1 MNNCSSCFKIIQDK
15 KILKC
20 KFCDK
25 IFCNLICLMDHSS
38 YHLKKNISKNNI
50 INSLRRRHSDN
61 LSYLFPFIT
70 SGNYI
75 ENPKF
80 EKKYSLDNFSKVI
93 KDIFPILLGSG
104 SFGKVYLI
112 KHNITHKEYAMKI
125 IDKKKLK
132 QMGYNNEQILEE
144 IKIHS
149 KLDHE
154 NIVHVYNVFENEE
167 NFNIIM
173 EYAKK
178 GNLYDVITREKG
190 GLSEEKAVG
199 YFTQVVNAVYYLHQ
213 NNIIHRDI
221 KPENI
226 LISENDIIKLCDFG
240 WAKEL
245 NLENR
250 NTFCGTA
257 EYMAPEIVTNENYD
271 FSVDIWS
278 LGILLYEMIFG
289 HSPFE
294 GKNKNSI
301 MINIKSH
308 ELIYDKPISNEC
320 KDLIEKILENNP
332 QKRLKIKNII
342 EHSFIKKYKWQKDN
356 SFISEENDLE
366 SFREII
372 LLKKQNMKI
381 KKTFTSHNIN
391 IKNENEKGN
400 EKYNNKKSFRYKRNS
415 DNNIIISLRINPN
428 LNKKEQKYKN
438 NHIYIQNFKKSLIS
452 QLERAKKKI
461 EDFNYVKN
469 EKYTFEDFRD
479 KKILKIIQKSPNH
492 SKNKIKIDNVG
503 DFPKKNSLRNSKLLR
518 TRESSAFLE
527 SENDLFFREQNQSF
541 SLSEKNVNENNENI
555 SSSLSD
561 IDNSAIKRLNNV
573 YKRYGQKEN
582 YPLN

>member
-1 MNNCSSCFKIIQDK
+1 M
-15 KILKC
+15 
-20 KFCDK
+20 
-25 IFCNLICLMDHSS
+25 
-38 YHLKKNISKNNI
+38 
-50 INSLRRRHSDN
+50 
-61 LSYLFPFIT
+61 
-70 SGNYI
+70 
-75 ENPKF
+75 
-80 EKKYSLDNFSKVI
+80 I

-104 SFGKVYLI
+104 SFGKVYLV
-112 KHNITHKEYAMKI
+112 KHNLTHKEYAMKI

-144 IKIHS
+144 LKIHS

-154 NIVHVYNVFENEE
+154 NIIHVYNVFENEE

-173 EYAKK
+173 EYAKN

-190 GLSEEKAVG
+190 GLSEEKALG

-332 QKRLKIKNII
+332 QKRLKIKDII
-342 EHSFIKKYKWQKDN
+342 EHSFIKKYNRQKDN
-356 SFISEENDLE
+356 SFINKENDLE
-366 SFREII
+366 RFREII

-391 IKNENEKGN
+391 INNENEKSN
-400 EKYNNKKSFRYKRNS
+400 EKYNNKKPYIYKRNS

-428 LNKKEQKYKN
+428 LNKKEQEYRN
-438 NHIYIQNFKKSLIS
+438 NHIYIQNFKNSLIS
-452 QLERAKKKI
+452 QL
-461 EDFNYVKN
+461 
-469 EKYTFEDFRD
+469 
-479 KKILKIIQKSPNH
+479 
-492 SKNKIKIDNVG
+492 
-503 DFPKKNSLRNSKLLR
+503 
-518 TRESSAFLE
+518 
-527 SENDLFFREQNQSF
+527 
-541 SLSEKNVNENNENI
+541 
-555 SSSLSD
+555 
-561 IDNSAIKRLNNV
+561 
-573 YKRYGQKEN
+573 
-582 YPLN
+582 